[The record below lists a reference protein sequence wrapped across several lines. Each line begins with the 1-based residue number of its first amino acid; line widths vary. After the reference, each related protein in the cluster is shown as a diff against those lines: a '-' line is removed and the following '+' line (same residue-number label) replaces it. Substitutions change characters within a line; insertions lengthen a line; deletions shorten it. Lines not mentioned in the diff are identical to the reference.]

1 MTFGKLIALNDKK
14 LGPSPIADGPADS
27 LSDAESVFLD
37 RLRSGDSRAF
47 DQLIE
52 RHSGEI
58 YGLLLRILKDPEE
71 ASDVTQEVFLRAFKG
86 IGKFRG
92 DANVRTWLYRI
103 AINQSRNR
111 YRWWKIRKRDKTVSL
126 DSGPAGTEMS
136 YSEVIPAEDPGPEDE
151 MLRKEQRKSLE
162 KAIKELPKNFRE
174 AVVLCDVQ
182 GFTYEEIAR
191 ILEINIG
198 TVKSR
203 ISRGRRELRRLLS
216 DI

>member
-1 MTFGKLIALNDKK
+1 MTFGKLIALNDEK
-14 LGPSPIADGPADS
+14 LGASAIADGSDDVR
-27 LSDAESVFLD
+27 SDAESVFLE
-37 RLRSGDSRAF
+37 RLRAGDARAF
-47 DQLIE
+47 EQLVD

-86 IGKFRG
+86 ISRFRG

-126 DSGPAGTEMS
+126 DSGPSGSEMT
-136 YSEVIPAEDPGPEDE
+136 YSELIPAEDSGPEDE
-151 MLRKEQRKSLE
+151 VLRQEQRRSLE
-162 KAIKELPKNFRE
+162 IAIRALPKNFRE

-182 GFTYEEIAR
+182 GFTYEEIAK

-203 ISRGRRELRRLLS
+203 ISRGRRELRQLLT